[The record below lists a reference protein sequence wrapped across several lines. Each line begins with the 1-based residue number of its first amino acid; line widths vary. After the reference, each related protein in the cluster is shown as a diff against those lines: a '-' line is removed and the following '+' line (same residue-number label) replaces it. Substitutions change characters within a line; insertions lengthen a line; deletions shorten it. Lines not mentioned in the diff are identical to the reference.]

1 MASLIRY
8 VAAAKWRPVPLF
20 VAGKVLDAQ
29 HDAIGLEPSEDA
41 CKRSSRRPPLLSP
54 QVLDA
59 SGLEMSEAAE
69 ACCRNSSTLE
79 LAVETNSQL
88 KAALR
93 NVSMTMVAPASLL
106 MDPGECR

>member
-69 ACCRNSSTLE
+69 AGSSTLE

>member
-1 MASLIRY
+1 M
-8 VAAAKWRPVPLF
+8 
-20 VAGKVLDAQ
+20 
-29 HDAIGLEPSEDA
+29 
-41 CKRSSRRPPLLSP
+41 
-54 QVLDA
+54 LDA
-59 SGLEMSEAAE
+59 SGLEPLEAAE
-69 ACCRNSSTLE
+69 AGSSTLE

>member
-1 MASLIRY
+1 MQALIT
-8 VAAAKWRPVPLF
+8 A
-20 VAGKVLDAQ
+20 
-29 HDAIGLEPSEDA
+29 
-41 CKRSSRRPPLLSP
+41 PPILSP

-69 ACCRNSSTLE
+69 ASSSSTLE